1 MFRSTGLLAG
11 ICLALFIVYT
21 PVAKAQGDNLR
32 DAGVVTAVPQ
42 EIPDGIVGYRTE
54 DGGKTWIPI
63 KEEKGI
69 AERIPSGTTK
79 AEFMAAHKMSPEAEA
94 AIVHQAPPVPVI
106 IDGILYEPE
115 QIHLFDG
122 KQLGF
127 TVGSDGELYAFT
139 SPADL
144 ESFISEQMAL
154 PLSDPP
160 EHSLFCE
167 DPYYCGQHQQT
178 FPPGTTVF
186 SLNFYQMNDMIS
198 SMKISLLATN
208 GCTLFEHDNLQGDYF
223 AVGCGAL
230 CPNLAWD
237 FCSRLASCRKEE
249 NDTP

>member
-21 PVAKAQGDNLR
+21 PVAKPQGDNLR

-79 AEFMAAHKMSPEAEA
+79 AEFMAAHKMDPEAEA

-115 QIHLFDG
+115 QIHLVRRQAARVHRRQRRRALCLHQPGRF
-122 KQLGF
+122 
-127 TVGSDGELYAFT
+127 GELHFRADGAAF
-139 SPADL
+139 
-144 ESFISEQMAL
+144 
-154 PLSDPP
+154 
-160 EHSLFCE
+160 
-167 DPYYCGQHQQT
+167 
-178 FPPGTTVF
+178 V
-186 SLNFYQMNDMIS
+186 
-198 SMKISLLATN
+198 
-208 GCTLFEHDNLQGDYF
+208 
-223 AVGCGAL
+223 
-230 CPNLAWD
+230 
-237 FCSRLASCRKEE
+237 
-249 NDTP
+249 